1 MVDIRFGFLKSLISF
16 FLECKKHFIE
26 LLDSLYKFLVS
37 KENVVLR
44 RWDSELNKNWI
55 LTNELI
61 KVELQQWQ
69 IWKASLISHGGNLT
83 FITSFDQ
90 PSFCYWTHL
99 TWVKINSKPIW
110 IRIVMKLNKQHNIE
124 HSNPKKPHRW
134 TQKARQFWMTFLP

>member
-16 FLECKKHFIE
+16 FLECKKDFIE

-61 KVELQQWQ
+61 KVELQQ
-69 IWKASLISHGGNLT
+69 
-83 FITSFDQ
+83 
-90 PSFCYWTHL
+90 
-99 TWVKINSKPIW
+99 
-110 IRIVMKLNKQHNIE
+110 
-124 HSNPKKPHRW
+124 
-134 TQKARQFWMTFLP
+134 